1 MTLAVDVFVR
11 DAYGEWRVPDVPDGW
26 DDSAGFEAWRRTV
39 WGSETVRSLGAR
51 HLPVLAGDNLF
62 VEAGEVPGFLREV
75 ALLRAHAGLIAATTE
90 RPRGIAE
97 RRDQLESRLRNVEAT
112 ALRALEGGAGVLIR

>member
-11 DAYGEWRVPDVPDGW
+11 DTNGEWRVLDAPEGC

-39 WGSETVRSLGAR
+39 WGSGTVRSLGAR
-51 HLPVLAGDNLF
+51 HLPVLAEDNLF
-62 VEAGEVPGFLREV
+62 VEADDVPGFLREV
-75 ALLRAHAGLIAATTE
+75 ALLRANLDLIAATTE

-97 RRDQLESRLRNVEAT
+97 RRYQLESRLRNIEAT
-112 ALRALEGGAGVLIR
+112 ALRALGSGAGVLIW

>member
-11 DAYGEWRVPDVPDGW
+11 DANGEGRLLDVPEGCS
-26 DDSAGFEAWRRTV
+26 DSAGFESWRRTV
-39 WGSETVRSLGAR
+39 WGSEAVRSLGAR
-51 HLPVLAGDNLF
+51 HLPVLAEDNLF

-75 ALLRAHAGLIAATTE
+75 ALLRANLELIAATTE

-97 RRDQLESRLRNVEAT
+97 RRHQLDSRLRNIEAT
-112 ALRALEGGAGVLIR
+112 ALRALESGGGVLIW